1 MMGEPAGHGHVT
13 GGVLLLGEYFACWT
27 PASSP
32 REAVLFTSVWHRMLN
47 GTSGRFTDRPEV
59 LRRRAVQRRRC
70 AAPCCGRGMRGRSS
84 SAISPAPP
92 PTFRIMEVRIAG
104 AVLGIVIVAAVWA
117 NVAVTLLIPRG
128 RGGYV
133 KVVDRLVDRVYTA
146 GGRLVLSWDWRDALL
161 ASQPVVTLDSVVH
174 LARWL
179 HGWLRAAAVAAGG
192 QPPGGPSRGGFIA
205 VHPRL
210 RRPAR
215 RGAGGRR

>member
-92 PTFRIMEVRIAG
+92 PPLRVLDVRIPRAG
-104 AVLGIVIVAAVWA
+104 LGVLLLDAARG
-117 NVAVTLLIPRG
+117 NVAVKLLHPHR
-128 RGGYV
+128 R
-133 KVVDRLVDRVYTA
+133 
-146 GGRLVLSWDWRDALL
+146 
-161 ASQPVVTLDSVVH
+161 
-174 LARWL
+174 
-179 HGWLRAAAVAAGG
+179 VAAIQG
-192 QPPGGPSRGGFIA
+192 
-205 VHPRL
+205 
-210 RRPAR
+210 
-215 RGAGGRR
+215 